1 MSAGAAITQE
11 ALEAGWAAGRI
22 LALPGPAPR
31 DRQALAAAI
40 GAGGLGPWA
49 HRWGAGVVIGSGG
62 SEGGRRWCLQPL
74 AHLERSAAATGRWL
88 TALGLDPG
96 ACVQLNPLPLHHVSG
111 LLPLVRARC
120 WGAPHRPL
128 DPQLLRDPERLREW
142 PLSGGQPALLSLVP
156 TQLERLMRQP
166 VGLAWLQ
173 QLALIWVGGAPLP
186 PELAARAR
194 AAGLPLAPCYGATET
209 AAMVCALPPSQFL
222 AGVGGCGSPLDDVEL
237 RLDPAGAAVEI
248 RTARLSP
255 GWLEAGQLRPL
266 AGLAGGWWRSGDAGR
281 ITPGGLELLGRLDGA
296 IHSGGETVFPEQLE
310 ERLRAQASEAGLPL
324 QELLLLPV
332 EDGAWGQRL
341 VALVRPTA
349 ALAQQQPSPAA
360 HALLEQL
367 AALTASWAPAERPR
381 RWLFCA
387 SLERSSLGKWQ
398 RSRWRAWLDELEAPT
413 GAPASRSDVD
423 AL

>member
-49 HRWGAGVVIGSGG
+49 RRWGAGVVIGSGG

-88 TALGLDPG
+88 LALGFDP
-96 ACVQLNPLPLHHVSG
+96 ATCVQLNPLPLHHVSG
-111 LLPLVRARC
+111 LMPLVRARC
-120 WGAPHRPL
+120 WGAPHRLL
-128 DPQLLRDPERLREW
+128 DPQLLRDPEGLGDL
-142 PLSGGQPALLSLVP
+142 PLTGDQPALLSLVP

-166 VGLAWLQ
+166 AGLAWLQ

-186 PELAARAR
+186 PGLAARAR

-209 AAMVCALPPSQFL
+209 AAMVCALPPAQFL
-222 AGVGGCGSPLDDVEL
+222 AGVAGCGPPLDDVEL
-237 RLDPAGAAVEI
+237 RLDPGGAAVEI

-281 ITPGGLELLGRLDGA
+281 LAPGGLELLGRLDGA

-310 ERLRAQASEAGLPL
+310 QRLRAQASEAGLPL

-341 VALVRPTA
+341 VALVRPT
-349 ALAQQQPSPAA
+349 PSPAA
-360 HALLEQL
+360 PGLLEQL

-387 SLERSSLGKWQ
+387 ALERSSLGKWQ
-398 RSRWRAWLDELEAPT
+398 RSRWRAWLDELEATT